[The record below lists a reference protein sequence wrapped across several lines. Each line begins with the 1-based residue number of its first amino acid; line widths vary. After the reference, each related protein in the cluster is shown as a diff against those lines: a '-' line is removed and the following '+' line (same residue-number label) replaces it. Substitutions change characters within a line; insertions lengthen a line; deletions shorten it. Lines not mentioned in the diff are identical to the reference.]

1 MPRLRGLVYDL
12 RLRFRSP
19 SEENPMIRSARRPL
33 SLLLL
38 AFALAACEKQPAGGE
53 AAAAPAA
60 APAADALQTDAQRMG
75 YALGVN
81 VGRQFRQQEFP
92 VDAAAM
98 VKGVQDGFSSEKV
111 ALDDQQI
118 TEALQKLQETVAQ
131 QAEAKQNAAATRNTE
146 EGKAYLAKNATA
158 EGVKT
163 TASGL
168 QYKELTAG
176 TGKKPGAEDTVKV
189 HYRGTLID
197 GTEFDSSYARGEPV
211 SFPVNAVIPGWTE
224 ALQLMPVGSK
234 WQLAIPSE
242 LAYGPGGAGD
252 RIGPNA
258 TLLFDVEL
266 LAIEAPAGE

>member
-1 MPRLRGLVYDL
+1 
-12 RLRFRSP
+12 
-19 SEENPMIRSARRPL
+19 MIRSARRPVSML
-33 SLLLL
+33 VL
-38 AFALAACEKQPAGGE
+38 ALALAACDKQPAGGD
-53 AAAAPAA
+53 AAADTGAA
-60 APAADALQTDAQRMG
+60 KPADALQTDAQRMG

-98 VKGVQDGFSSEKV
+98 VKGVQDGFSSETV

-118 TEALQKLQETVAQ
+118 AEALQKLQQTVAS
-131 QAEAKQNAAATRNTE
+131 QAEAKQNAEATRNAD

-158 EGVKT
+158 EGVQT

-168 QYKELTAG
+168 QYKVLTAG
-176 TGKKPGAEDTVKV
+176 TGQKPVAEDTVKV

-234 WQLAIPSE
+234 WQLSIPAE

-266 LAIEAPAGE
+266 LAIEKPAAGE